1 MKDRLGKSLL
11 LLLAL
16 MPGLLLSGFSQAEE
30 KLINVLFI
38 VADDLGVRD
47 LECYGSDFHRT
58 PHLNQLA
65 AEGIRFNR
73 AYASASVCSPTR
85 ASILTGKYPHRVQLT
100 DALPWDRLYENPKM
114 VPPDHLKELPSSLP
128 TYAQAL
134 RKEGY
139 ATALIGKWHLGNEHE
154 FYNQG
159 KHRDYGFE
167 EAFDVNGKDKGVE
180 RLTAESIAFIK
191 KHQHKPFM
199 LTLMHHTPHVPLSC
213 PPAYKARFE
222 KLKPGRIHDNPTYA
236 GMVSHLDDSIGKL
249 LATLESLGLEE
260 NTVVIFTSD
269 NGGLRKITSN
279 KPYRGGKG
287 QLYEGG
293 ILVPLIVRWPNRI
306 KPGVS
311 SKAPVLSS
319 DFFPTFLELAGL
331 DAQPN
336 LHQDGLSLLPA
347 FEGKSLPNRSLFWH
361 FPHRGTPSSVVIKE
375 DWKLIHFIESGA
387 YELYNLKKDPH
398 EKENLYDAENERVSE
413 LKILLKTHLNE
424 TRAQSMDPNPAWEK
438 GAPKGGLRN
447 FGVFYSA
454 SGKGKPWQLV
464 NSAYPSWFKPRN

>member
-1 MKDRLGKSLL
+1 MIRIKLT
-11 LLLAL
+11 L
-16 MPGLLLSGFSQAEE
+16 MLCLLLSGFSQAEE
-30 KLINVLFI
+30 KPVSIVFI
-38 VADDLGVRD
+38 VADDLGIRD
-47 LECYGSDFHRT
+47 LDSYGSDFHQT
-58 PHLNQLA
+58 PHLDQLA
-65 AEGIRFNR
+65 ADGIRFNR

-100 DALPWDRLYENPKM
+100 DALPWDRLYQNPKM
-114 VPPDHLKELPSSLP
+114 VPPDHLKELPGSLP

-134 RKEGY
+134 RSEGY

-159 KHRDYGFE
+159 KHRDYGFD

-191 KHQHKPFM
+191 KHREKPFM
-199 LTLMHHTPHVPLSC
+199 LTLMHHTPHVPLNC

-269 NGGLRKITSN
+269 NGGLRKITNN

-311 SKAPVLSS
+311 SEAPVLSS
-319 DFFPTFLELAGL
+319 DFFPTFLELASL
-331 DAQPN
+331 DAQPKV
-336 LHQDGLSLLPA
+336 HQDGMSLLPA
-347 FEGKSLPNRSLFWH
+347 FKGKPLPDRPLFWH
-361 FPHRGTPSSVVIKE
+361 FPHRSMPSSAVMKD
-375 DWKLIHFIESGA
+375 DWKLIHFIEPDT
-387 YELYNLKKDPH
+387 YELYNLRRDPY
-398 EKENLYDAENERVSE
+398 EKQNLFYSENQRGASLMA
-413 LKILLKTHLNE
+413 LLKTHLNE
-424 TRAQSMDPNPAWEK
+424 TRAQIMHSNPAWEK
-438 GAPKGGLRN
+438 SAPKGSSRN
-447 FGVFYSA
+447 FGVFYSV
-454 SGKGKPWQLV
+454 SGNGKPRQPV
-464 NSAYPSWFKPRN
+464 SSAYPSWFEHRK